1 MNTSVQELASA
12 GILKIEG
19 GFNDIESKGIIEIVN
34 ALLDKDLV
42 NLIMN
47 FKDCSEINNYG
58 ISVLIS
64 LIGAI
69 NEKEGKLVF
78 TNISNDMEKKF
89 NMMGIASYVKFF
101 DDDVLALKSFDDN
114 F

>member
-1 MNTSVQELASA
+1 MISQNHKKFIFC
-12 GILKIEG
+12 ILKIEG

-58 ISVLIS
+58 VSVLIN

-89 NMMGIASYVKFF
+89 NMMGIASYVNFF